1 MIAWDFIR
9 GTEFGCKC
17 RFSVPR
23 LLESREGGC
32 QVFWNIFTFM
42 SRDPRK
48 PESLLDETIQAWEEG
63 FFFFF
68 FKEQNQNQIELNRD
82 EYSFWNFELL
92 LCQEFQDFPS

>member
-9 GTEFGCKC
+9 GTELGCKH
-17 RFSVPR
+17 RFSASP
-23 LLESREGGC
+23 LLESRDGAC
-32 QVFWNIFTFM
+32 QVFWNMFTFP

-63 FFFFF
+63 FFFF
-68 FKEQNQNQIELNRD
+68 KEQNQNQTELNRD

-92 LCQEFQDFPS
+92 LCQ